1 MSDSSGDG
9 CVVSYE
15 AEGATARITLNRP
28 NALNAFDAPMRLQ
41 LIEALQRA
49 AADELVRAVVL
60 TGAGRAFSSGA
71 DLKAGMKDGADTRRQ
86 LLEEYAPSVNAIVN
100 MPKPVIA
107 AVEGFVAGV
116 GCAHVLASD
125 LVVMAED
132 AFFLLPFANIAL
144 IPDGG
149 LTWLLER
156 RLGHR
161 LAFELAAD
169 SDRVSASRCHELGL
183 VNRIVP
189 KGTAVSAA
197 EQWAHRLAARPPLA
211 LAHTKRLLRECPAL
225 SLTQAQEHE
234 ADAQAECI
242 DSADFREGVSAFLAK
257 RTPRFV
263 GR

>member
-1 MSDSSGDG
+1 MSEDA
-9 CVVSYE
+9 VVLYE
-15 AEGATARITLNRP
+15 HEGAIARITLNRP
-28 NALNAFDAPMRLQ
+28 SALNAFDAPLRSQ
-41 LIEALQRA
+41 LTSALQRA
-49 AADELVRAVVL
+49 AADEAVRAVVL

-86 LLEEYAPSVNAIVN
+86 LLEEYAPSVNAIAT

-107 AVEGFVAGV
+107 AIEGFVAGV

-132 AFFLLPFANIAL
+132 AFLLLPFSSIGL

-161 LAFELAAD
+161 IAFELAAD
-169 SDRVSASRCHELGL
+169 AQRVSATRCRELGL
-183 VNRIVP
+183 VNRVVP
-189 KGTAVSAA
+189 KGTALAA
-197 EQWAHRLAARPPLA
+197 ANEWAIRLAAGPPLA
-211 LAHTKRLLRECPAL
+211 LAHTKRVLRECPAL
-225 SLTQAQEHE
+225 DLPGAQRRE
-234 ADAQAECI
+234 ADAQSECI
-242 DSADFREGVSAFLAK
+242 DSADFREGVAAFFAK
-257 RTPRFV
+257 RAPQFT

>member
-1 MSDSSGDG
+1 MSEAA
-9 CVVSYE
+9 VVSYE
-15 AEGATARITLNRP
+15 IEGAIALITLDRP
-28 NALNAFDAPMRLQ
+28 SALNAFDAPLRLQ
-41 LIEALQRA
+41 LTAALERA
-49 AADELVRAVVL
+49 AADEAVRAVVV

-86 LLEEYAPSVNAIVN
+86 LLEEYAPSVNAIAT
-100 MPKPVIA
+100 MSKPVIA
-107 AVEGFVAGV
+107 AIEGFVAGV

-132 AFFLLPFANIAL
+132 AFFLLPFSNIAL

-161 LAFELAAD
+161 IAFELAAD
-169 SDRVSASRCHELGL
+169 AQRVGASRCRELGL
-183 VNRIVP
+183 VNRVVP
-189 KGTAVSAA
+189 KGTALAA
-197 EQWAHRLAARPPLA
+197 ASEWATRLAAGPPLA
-211 LAHTKRLLRECPAL
+211 LAHTKRLLRECPML
-225 SLTQAQEHE
+225 DLDRAQRRE

-242 DSADFREGVSAFLAK
+242 DSEDFREGVSAFFAK
-257 RTPRFV
+257 RPPQFT

>member
-1 MSDSSGDG
+1 MSDET
-9 CVVSYE
+9 VLVYE
-15 AEGATARITLNRP
+15 IEGAIARITLNRP
-28 NALNAFDAPMRLQ
+28 GALNAFNESLRLQ
-41 LIEALQRA
+41 FTAALRRA
-49 AADELVRAVVL
+49 ASDQAVRAVVL

-71 DLKAGMKDGADTRRQ
+71 DLRAGMKDGADTRRQ
-86 LLEEYAPSVNAIVN
+86 LLDEYAPSVNAIAD
-100 MPKPVIA
+100 MPKPIIA

-132 AFFLLPFANIAL
+132 AFLLLPFSNIAL

-161 LAFELAAD
+161 IAFELAAD
-169 SDRVSASRCHELGL
+169 AQRVTASRCRELGL
-183 VNRIVP
+183 VNRVVP
-189 KGTAVSAA
+189 KGTAVAVA
-197 EQWAHRLAARPPLA
+197 NEWAQRLAAGPPLA

-225 SLTQAQEHE
+225 SLARAQERE

-242 DSADFREGVSAFLAK
+242 DSGDFREGVSAFFAK
-257 RTPRFV
+257 RPPQFT
-263 GR
+263 GH

>member
-1 MSDSSGDG
+1 MS
-9 CVVSYE
+9 E
-15 AEGATARITLNRP
+15 AAVLYDTEGAIARITLNRP
-28 NALNAFDAPMRLQ
+28 SALNAFDVSLRLQ
-41 LIEALQRA
+41 LTAALERATTDEA
-49 AADELVRAVVL
+49 VRAVVL
-60 TGAGRAFSSGA
+60 TGTGRAFSSGA

-86 LLEEYAPSVNAIVN
+86 LLEEYAPSVNAIAA

-132 AFFLLPFANIAL
+132 AFLLLPFSNIAL

-161 LAFELAAD
+161 IAFELAAD
-169 SDRVSASRCHELGL
+169 AQRVSATRCRELGL
-183 VNRIVP
+183 VNRVVS
-189 KGTAVSAA
+189 KGTALASAS
-197 EQWAHRLAARPPLA
+197 EWGQRLAAGPPLA

-225 SLTQAQEHE
+225 DLPQAQRRE
-234 ADAQAECI
+234 ADAQSECI
-242 DSADFREGVSAFLAK
+242 ESDDFREGVSAFFAK
-257 RTPRFV
+257 RPPQFT

>member
-1 MSDSSGDG
+1 MSEAA
-9 CVVSYE
+9 VVVYE
-15 AEGATARITLNRP
+15 TEGAIARVTLNRP
-28 NALNAFDAPMRLQ
+28 TALNAFDAQ
-41 LIEALQRA
+41 LRSQLTAALERA
-49 AADELVRAVVL
+49 AVDGAVRAVVL

-71 DLKAGMKDGADTRRQ
+71 DLKAGMQSGADTRRQ
-86 LLEEYAPSVNAIVN
+86 LLEEYAPSVNAIAT

-132 AFFLLPFANIAL
+132 AFFLLPFSNIAL

-161 LAFELAAD
+161 IAFELAAD
-169 SDRVSASRCHELGL
+169 AQRVSATRCRELGL
-183 VNRIVP
+183 VNRVVP
-189 KGTAVSAA
+189 KGTALGSAS
-197 EQWAHRLAARPPLA
+197 EWANRLAAGPPLA
-211 LAHTKRLLRECPAL
+211 LAHTKRLLRQCPAL
-225 SLTQAQEHE
+225 DLPGAQRYE
-234 ADAQAECI
+234 ADAQSECI
-242 DSADFREGVSAFLAK
+242 DSKDFREGVDAFFAK
-257 RTPRFV
+257 RPPQFT

>member
-1 MSDSSGDG
+1 MSDEN
-9 CVVSYE
+9 VVIYDV
-15 AEGATARITLNRP
+15 EGAIARITLNRP
-28 NALNAFDAPMRLQ
+28 DALNAFDVSMRSQ
-41 LIEALQRA
+41 STAALQRA
-49 AADELVRAVVL
+49 ASDEVVRAVVL
-60 TGAGRAFSSGA
+60 TGSGRAFSSGA

-86 LLEEYAPSVNAIVN
+86 LLEEYAPAVNAIVD

-132 AFFLLPFANIAL
+132 AFFLLPFSNIAL

-161 LAFELAAD
+161 IAFELAAD
-169 SDRVSASRCHELGL
+169 ASRVNAARCRELGL
-183 VNRIVP
+183 INRVVP
-189 KGTAVSAA
+189 KGTAVAA
-197 EQWAHRLAARPPLA
+197 ASEWAHRLAAGPPLA

-225 SLTQAQEHE
+225 DLPRAQQRE
-234 ADAQAECI
+234 ADAQSECI
-242 DSADFREGVSAFLAK
+242 DSGDFREGVSAFLAK
-257 RTPRFV
+257 RSPQFT

>member
-1 MSDSSGDG
+1 
-9 CVVSYE
+9 VSE
-15 AEGATARITLNRP
+15 AAVLYDTEGAIARITLNRP
-28 NALNAFDAPMRLQ
+28 SALNAFDVSLRLQ
-41 LIEALQRA
+41 LTAALERATTDEA
-49 AADELVRAVVL
+49 VRAVVL
-60 TGAGRAFSSGA
+60 TGTGRAFSSGA

-86 LLEEYAPSVNAIVN
+86 LLEEYAPSVNAIAA

-132 AFFLLPFANIAL
+132 AFLLLPFSNIAL

-161 LAFELAAD
+161 IAFELAAD
-169 SDRVSASRCHELGL
+169 AQRVSAARCRELGL
-183 VNRIVP
+183 VNRVVP
-189 KGTAVSAA
+189 KGTALASAS
-197 EQWAHRLAARPPLA
+197 EWAQRLAAGPPLA

-225 SLTQAQEHE
+225 DLPQAQRRE
-234 ADAQAECI
+234 ADAQSECI
-242 DSADFREGVSAFLAK
+242 ESDDFREGVSAFFAK
-257 RTPRFV
+257 RPPQFT

>member
-1 MSDSSGDG
+1 VSDERVILYDVDG
-9 CVVSYE
+9 AV
-15 AEGATARITLNRP
+15 ARITLNRP
-28 NALNAFDAPMRLQ
+28 NSLNAFDAQ
-41 LIEALQRA
+41 LRSQLTTALQRA
-49 AADELVRAVVL
+49 AADDAVRAVIL

-71 DLKAGMKDGADTRRQ
+71 DLKAGMKDGAATRLQ
-86 LLEEYAPSVNAIVN
+86 LIEEYAPAVNAIAE

-125 LVVMAED
+125 LVVMADD
-132 AFFLLPFANIAL
+132 AFFLLPFSSIAL

-161 LAFELAAD
+161 VAFELAAD
-169 SDRVSASRCHELGL
+169 AQRVTAARCYELGL
-183 VNRIVP
+183 VNRVVP
-189 KGTAVSAA
+189 KGTVVSVAS
-197 EQWAHRLAARPPLA
+197 EWAGRLAAGPPLA

-225 SLTQAQEHE
+225 DLPQAQRRE

-242 DSADFREGVSAFLAK
+242 DSGDFREGVSAFFAK
-257 RTPRFV
+257 RPPQFT

>member
-1 MSDSSGDG
+1 MSEAD
-9 CVVSYE
+9 VVSYE
-15 AEGATARITLNRP
+15 MAGAIARITLNRP
-28 NALNAFDAPMRLQ
+28 GALNAFDAPLRLQ
-41 LIEALQRA
+41 LTAVLERA
-49 AADELVRAVVL
+49 AVDEAVRAVVL

-86 LLEEYAPSVNAIVN
+86 LLEEYAPSVNAIAT

-125 LVVMAED
+125 LVVIAED
-132 AFFLLPFANIAL
+132 AFFLLPFSNIAL

-161 LAFELAAD
+161 IAFELAAD
-169 SDRVSASRCHELGL
+169 AQRVDAARCRELGL
-183 VNRIVP
+183 INRVVP
-189 KGTAVSAA
+189 KGTTLAA
-197 EQWAHRLAARPPLA
+197 ASEWASRLAAGPPLA

-225 SLTQAQEHE
+225 DLPRVQSLE
-234 ADAQAECI
+234 ADAQSLCI
-242 DSADFREGVSAFLAK
+242 DSEDFREGVSAFFAK
-257 RTPRFV
+257 RPPQFT

>member
-1 MSDSSGDG
+1 MSEDP
-9 CVVSYE
+9 VVLYDT
-15 AEGATARITLNRP
+15 AGAVARITLNRP
-28 NALNAFDAPMRLQ
+28 NALNAFDARLRSE
-41 LIEALQRA
+41 LTSALARA
-49 AADELVRAVVL
+49 ATDEGVRAVVL
-60 TGAGRAFSSGA
+60 TGVGRAFSSGA

-86 LLEEYAPSVNAIVN
+86 LLEEYAPSVNAIAG

-125 LVVMAED
+125 LVVMADD
-132 AFFLLPFANIAL
+132 AFFLLPFSSIAL

-161 LAFELAAD
+161 VAFELAAD
-169 SDRVSASRCHELGL
+169 AQRVDAVRCRELGL
-183 VNRIVP
+183 VNRVAT
-189 KGTAVSAA
+189 KGTALATA
-197 EQWAHRLAARPPLA
+197 TEWARRLAAGAPLA
-211 LAHTKRLLRECPAL
+211 LAHTKRVLRECPAFDL
-225 SLTQAQEHE
+225 PQAQRRE

-242 DSADFREGVSAFLAK
+242 DSEDFREGVSAFLAK
-257 RTPRFV
+257 RPPQFT

>member
-1 MSDSSGDG
+1 MSDEP
-9 CVVSYE
+9 VVSYE
-15 AEGATARITLNRP
+15 IEGAIARITLNRP
-28 NALNAFDAPMRLQ
+28 SALNAFDAPLRAHLTA
-41 LIEALQRA
+41 ALQRA
-49 AADELVRAVVL
+49 ATDEVVRAVVL

-71 DLKAGMKDGADTRRQ
+71 DLKAGLKDGADTRRQ
-86 LLEEYAPSVNAIVN
+86 LLDEYAPSVNVIAD

-132 AFFLLPFANIAL
+132 AFLLLPFSSIAL
-144 IPDGG
+144 VPDGG

-161 LAFELAAD
+161 IAFELAAD
-169 SDRVSASRCHELGL
+169 AQRVSASRCRELGL
-183 VNRIVP
+183 VNRVVP
-189 KGTAVSAA
+189 KGTALAKAS
-197 EQWAHRLAARPPLA
+197 EWAHQLASGAPLA

-225 SLTQAQEHE
+225 DLQQAQRLE
-234 ADAQAECI
+234 AEAQSECI
-242 DSADFREGVSAFLAK
+242 DSEDFREGVRAFFEK
-257 RTPRFV
+257 RPPKFT